1 MNIML
6 QYYVENNDFFRLIN
20 NSKEVFLFMK
30 RLMTIKTVML
40 ILLLLFCNGIFAF
53 AENPSYRDEWSDA
66 EKNAYNNYSELR
78 VLVKGSDYPFSYYE
92 DGTYKGIYP
101 DYINKI
107 SEKSSIK
114 LKYIPYESD
123 EQLETLMTLGKAD
136 LIASVYGDWQGLYK
150 ASEPY
155 TILEYNV
162 ISMKETEI
170 KNNGVYTAAIP
181 KDDISI
187 KNYIEEKYPEWTI
200 VMCNDIS
207 SALASVDRGH
217 ADITLIDNI
226 RLKTNMSL
234 LEYNHLEVNEGFSV
248 YVPISL
254 GVSEVCC
261 PDAMTT
267 LLNRFIECQPINEDE
282 SISRRYILNRI
293 YVPNVREYLIAH
305 KGLFTLICLVILTA
319 IACMIIRWRGLKYEA
334 MTDSVTEL
342 WNKEKF
348 IKEANKELR
357 NNRDKEYLLASVD
370 IEKFSLVN
378 SRFGY
383 AVGNQSLARM
393 AAEIK
398 KIIGSDGIYARNT
411 GDEFLVLIEE
421 SQEGRNKLAS
431 IADICIEIKNT
442 THYVL
447 PIKVGVCPMSYTGL
461 QGNEMS
467 TFLDRAKFAKA
478 KINGMAG
485 HTIVY
490 FTDRM
495 GEKLDKENELESIM
509 HKSLQNNEFVV
520 YYQPKYDLPTNKIIG
535 AEALVRWQ
543 HPTKGLISPGDF
555 VPLFEKNGFI
565 VEVDF
570 YVYENVMKM
579 LQERIACGRRVV
591 PISMNVSR
599 CHLGSSSFTEHL
611 EKLTEKYNIPK
622 NIIEMEITESIFSD
636 EDKAAVR
643 LMDDLKKHDFT
654 LSMDDFGSGY
664 SSLNLLREL
673 PIDTLKIDKA
683 FLETTDDSEK
693 SRIIVEEI
701 IAMAKKIKI
710 NTICEG
716 VETEQQRDFLRQA
729 GCQMA
734 QGFFY
739 ARPMAKEDF
748 EDLLDSEK

>member
-1 MNIML
+1 
-6 QYYVENNDFFRLIN
+6 
-20 NSKEVFLFMK
+20 MK
-30 RLMTIKTVML
+30 RLMTIKSVML
-40 ILLLLFCNGIFAF
+40 ILLLIFSNSIFAF
-53 AENPSYRDEWSDA
+53 AENSSHREEWSEA
-66 EKNAYNNYSELR
+66 EQSAYDNFPELR

-92 DGTYKGIYP
+92 NGTYKGIYP

-107 SEKSSIK
+107 SDKAEIK

-123 EQLETLMTLGKAD
+123 EQLEALMTLGKAD

-150 ASEPY
+150 ASRPY
-155 TILEYNV
+155 TILEYN
-162 ISMKETEI
+162 IIARKGNEI
-170 KNNGVYTAAIP
+170 ESNGAYTVAIP
-181 KDDISI
+181 KDDMSI
-187 KNYIEEKYPEWTI
+187 KNYIEEKYPEWTV
-200 VMCNDIS
+200 VMCDDVS
-207 SALASVDRGH
+207 SALSSVDRGH
-217 ADITLIDNI
+217 SDLTLVNNI

-234 LEYNHLEVNEGFSV
+234 LEYNNLEVNESFSV

-254 GVSEVCC
+254 GVSSICC
-261 PDAMTT
+261 PEAMTT
-267 LLNRFIECQPINEDE
+267 LLNRFIKCKPINTDE

-293 YVPNVREYLIAH
+293 YVPNIREYLIVH
-305 KGLFTLICLVILTA
+305 KGLVTLICLAILA
-319 IACMIIRWRGLKYEA
+319 GIACMLLRWRKLKYDA
-334 MTDSVTEL
+334 MTDSLTKL

-348 IKEANKELR
+348 IKEANKELK

-383 AVGNQSLARM
+383 EVGNQSLERM
-393 AAEIK
+393 AADIK
-398 KIIGSDGIYARNT
+398 KIVGDSGIFARNT
-411 GDEFLVLIEE
+411 GDEFVVLIEDGVE
-421 SQEGRNKLAS
+421 SRNRLS
-431 IADICIEIKNT
+431 RVADICIEIKNT

-447 PIKVGVCPMSYTGL
+447 PIKVGVCPISYASL
-461 QGNEMS
+461 QGKEMS
-467 TFLDRAKFAKA
+467 TFLDRAKFAKS

-495 GEKLDKENELESIM
+495 GEKLEKENELESIM

-535 AEALVRWQ
+535 AEALVRWR

-555 VPLFEKNGFI
+555 VSLFEKNGFI

-570 YVYENVMKM
+570 YVYESVMKM
-579 LQERIACGRRVV
+579 LQKRIADGRPVV

-611 EKLTEKYNIPK
+611 ERLTEKYNIPK

-636 EDKAAVR
+636 EDKAAVQ
-643 LMDDLKKHDFT
+643 LMDDLKKHGFT

-701 IAMAKKIKI
+701 ISMAQKIKI

-739 ARPMAKEDF
+739 ARPMSKEDF
-748 EDLLDSEK
+748 EELLDSEK